1 VVCPHKDGLYD
12 KKGIKMKVLLEK
24 YRNLPVEVKA
34 SGWYMI
40 CNVVQ
45 NALGFLTLPIFSR
58 ILTTEQYGLYSVYL
72 TWMNLLVIFTNLN
85 LQFGVFN
92 TAMIRFE
99 KDRDGF
105 ISAMQGLTTVLSLG
119 WLVIYILASD
129 LWNKLF
135 QLPTLI
141 MVVMAFEML
150 FFPAKDYW
158 SGKLRFDYKYKAT
171 VIYTIALAFIN
182 PLVCILAILSTD
194 GDKGIVRILAA
205 AIINIGFYAV
215 IYVKNF
221 VKGKVFFNKEYWKYA
236 LEFGLPLVVYYLSQ
250 MIFNQ
255 SDKLMIQHMEG
266 LDKAGIYSLVYSC
279 SVVVVF
285 VINAING
292 AYVPWKY
299 QKIRDKE
306 YTSVAKVSELIATA
320 IGVILFLV
328 ILGGPELVKIIAS
341 EEYYEA
347 IWIMPPVIG
356 SLFFLFMAQLFINI
370 EFYFEEKKALVK
382 GSIFSAVLNIVLN
395 YFAIQQ
401 WGYIAAGYTTLIA
414 FIVFAVANYYYMQK
428 MCIEKLDG
436 VDVYNVKHLSL
447 MSIAFLALIFLA
459 LFAYPYPLL
468 RWGGLFA
475 IVMIVLVFHKK
486 ILNIVKVS
494 LDE

>member
-1 VVCPHKDGLYD
+1 
-12 KKGIKMKVLLEK
+12 MKALLEK
-24 YRNLPVEVKA
+24 YRNLPVEIKA

-92 TAMIRFE
+92 TAMIKYE

-119 WLVIYILASD
+119 WLVIYVIASD

-182 PLVCILAILSTD
+182 PLVCILAILRTD
-194 GDKGIVRILAA
+194 GDKGTVRILAA
-205 AIINIGFYAV
+205 AAINIGFYAV

-221 VKGKVFFNKEYWKYA
+221 IKGKVFFNKEYWKYA

-306 YTSVAKVSELIATA
+306 YTSVAKVSEMIAFA
-320 IGVILFLV
+320 IGVVLFLV

-356 SLFFLFMAQLFINI
+356 SLFFLFLAQLFINI
-370 EFYFEEKKALVK
+370 EFYFEEKQALVK

-414 FIVFAVANYYYMQK
+414 FMVFAVANYHYMQK

-436 VDVYNVKHLSL
+436 VNVYNVKHLL
-447 MSIAFLALIFLA
+447 VMSAAFLVLMFLA
-459 LFAYPYPLL
+459 LFAYPYPVL

-475 IVMIVLVFHKK
+475 IVIVVLVFHKK
-486 ILNIVKVS
+486 ILNIVKES
-494 LDE
+494 LDK